1 MLKRLERWLPHATI
15 LICNMYLVFFLIDRV
30 NPAMNFI
37 DNALTKGLLLLLC
50 AAALFNA
57 RRSLSTMMK
66 RRGQAA
72 TTARPAGV
80 QPRPLKREPRSRPSS
95 VRQSAAQPAKKPFAD
110 GQTEPRW
117 ERR

>member
-1 MLKRLERWLPHATI
+1 MLKRLERWVPHATI

-37 DNALTKGLLLLLC
+37 DNGLTKGLLLLLC

-57 RRSLSTMMK
+57 RRSLTTVMA

-72 TTARPAGV
+72 TVRPAGV
-80 QPRPLKREPRSRPSS
+80 PSRPLNHQSRSRSS
-95 VRQSAAQPAKKPFAD
+95 AVRRPVAQPAQKAFSDK
-110 GQTEPRW
+110 QTEPRGG
-117 ERR
+117 RR